1 MCILISSLYST
12 NITFHKGLSIA
23 EFRNWIRDWTHRR
36 IYQNGFSSIPI
47 RIKRLRGMYLLARLA
62 FSRHAARTVYVTCVA
77 SLLCLPHVSAAHCV
91 SSDFSIKCPT
101 HPRPGLFPS
110 HLHVALPFSSLRLSF
125 SFALRGANR
134 EWTAAQ
140 FQEFKNGKEFL
151 EKGRKGRRRR
161 GGDEEET
168 KRRLVHSVTCR
179 EKEKER

>member
-1 MCILISSLYST
+1 
-12 NITFHKGLSIA
+12 
-23 EFRNWIRDWTHRR
+23 
-36 IYQNGFSSIPI
+36 
-47 RIKRLRGMYLLARLA
+47 MYPLARLA
-62 FSRHAARTVYVTCVA
+62 FSRHAARTVHVTCVA

-151 EKGRKGRRRR
+151 EKGRGGRRRR

-168 KRRLVHSVTCR
+168 RALRDVPR
-179 EKEKER
+179 ERERKIEIESAICGAYTS